1 MIRLKMNGLSV
12 STYSGDYV
20 ETEFDKIL
28 SLGRCQILA
37 SKNFS
42 TVGARLSV
50 KLFSKVY

>member
-20 ETEFDKIL
+20 ETEFDKIP

-42 TVGARLSV
+42 TAGAMLSV
-50 KLFSKVY
+50 RFFSKAY